1 VQWILNGAYRSSPVQ
16 DWVVWT
22 LEYGCRRESLAVLG
36 KSHRECSSWACRDG
50 GTYRI
55 QDRILVA
62 CLPDVHRALADKIE
76 EGVGLAAAGQRL
88 DLAELDT
95 NPFSLYALVACA
107 ELDGALD
114 RGLHALGAGG
124 DAGVS

>member
-1 VQWILNGAYRSSPVQ
+1 LLCW
-16 DWVVWT
+16 
-22 LEYGCRRESLAVLG
+22 ESHGEDL
-36 KSHRECSSWACRDG
+36 SRACRSG
-50 GTYRI
+50 GAYRI

-62 CLPDVHRALADKIE
+62 GLPDVHGALADKVE

-88 DLAELDT
+88 DLAELDA
-95 NPFSLYALVACA
+95 NPFGLYALVACA
-107 ELDGALD
+107 ELNGALD